1 MADRGDETGVLWC
14 DPVKQRGADFHS
26 SGMLPPIPDTGW
38 CLPTDFPDL
47 SMANFIAVDTETYD
61 PELREKGPGS
71 RRGGYLVGV
80 AVGTDYGYRQYFPIE
95 HQVGPNCDKSTVLAW
110 LSRELSRQ
118 RQPKVGANLLYD
130 LEYLAIA
137 GVTVTGPFYDVQV
150 AEPLLDE
157 TALSYSLETLARK
170 YEGEGK
176 RSRELEQWLRRAF
189 GQAETNWKANIWRA
203 PPAVAGPYAESD
215 VDLPLRIIQ
224 KQLVQLEREQLME
237 LFKLESALIPMLL
250 AMRLRGVAID
260 LGRVEEVN
268 AQMKQGYQRQLA
280 EIKNKLGFG
289 VDIWAA
295 SSIEKAFKHESL
307 DYPRTAKTKAPSFTK
322 GFLEHHPHWLPKMV
336 MEARRLDKLRGTFI
350 EGYLLNGHRDG
361 RIYGQFNQLKGDE
374 GGTVSGR
381 FSSSHPNLQNI
392 PKRDLIYGPMIRSLF
407 IPEDG
412 QLWWKFDWSQIEY
425 RLIVHYAARSK
436 KTRDMRST
444 VDAVAR
450 YMQDPTTDFHQAIA
464 EMTGL
469 TRPDA
474 KNLNFGLAYGQ
485 GIELLCYNLGVD
497 EITGRAIINEYH
509 ERAPFIKKL
518 SYSLQDFVQREGYVE
533 TILKRRRRFNAYTDG
548 MGKVY
553 DTWQPGRKR
562 AFTHKALNALI
573 QGSAADI
580 MKLAMVR
587 IWEAGLCDVLGAPH
601 LTVHDELDGSFDASN
616 RAHREALYEMRH
628 IMQTCIPLKV
638 PMLAERD
645 IGYNWSCKND

>member
-1 MADRGDETGVLWC
+1 MADRGDEYGVLWC
-14 DPVKQRGADFHS
+14 DPVKQRGADFRS
-26 SGMLPPIPDTGW
+26 TGMLPPIPDTGW
-38 CLPTDFPDL
+38 RLPTDFPDL
-47 SMANFIAVDTETYD
+47 GMANFIAIDTETYD
-61 PELREKGPGS
+61 PDLKAKGPGS

-95 HQVGPNCDKSTVLAW
+95 HQVGPNCDKKTVLAW

-130 LEYLAIA
+130 LEYLAVA
-137 GVTVTGPFYDVQV
+137 GVPVTGPFYDVQV

-157 TALSYSLETLARK
+157 TALSYSLETIARK

-176 RSRELEQWLRRAF
+176 RSKELEQWLRRAF
-189 GQAETNWKANIWRA
+189 GQSETNWKANIWRA

-224 KQLVQLEREQLME
+224 KQLALLEREGLGD

-250 AMRLRGVAID
+250 AMRLRGVGID
-260 LGRVEEVN
+260 VAKVEQVN
-268 AQMKQGYQRQLA
+268 SQMKQGYEQQLA
-280 EIKNKLGFG
+280 GIKNKLGFG

-295 SSIEKAFKHESL
+295 ASIEKAFKHESL
-307 DYPRTAKTKAPSFTK
+307 TYPRTAKTDAPSFTK
-322 GFLEHHPHWLPKMV
+322 AFLEHHPHWLPKMV
-336 MEARRLDKLRGTFI
+336 MEARRLDKLRGTFV

-361 RIYGQFNQLKGDE
+361 RIYGQFHQLRSNE

-392 PKRDLIYGPMIRSLF
+392 PKRDLLYGPMIRSLF
-407 IPEDG
+407 IPEEG

-444 VDAVAR
+444 IDAVAR
-450 YMQDPTTDFHQAIA
+450 YTQDPTTDFHQAIA

-509 ERAPFIKKL
+509 ARAPFIKKL

-533 TILKRRRRFNAYTDG
+533 TILKRRRRFNAYVDG
-548 MGKVY
+548 AGNIY
-553 DTWQPGRKR
+553 DTWLPGRKR
-562 AFTHKALNALI
+562 AFTHKTLNALI
-573 QGSAADI
+573 QGGAADI

-587 IWEAGLCDVLGAPH
+587 IWEAGLCGVLGAPH
-601 LTVHDELDGSFDASN
+601 LTVHDELDGSFDPGC

-628 IMQTCIPLKV
+628 IMQTCIELKV

-645 IGYNWSCKND
+645 IGRNWAC